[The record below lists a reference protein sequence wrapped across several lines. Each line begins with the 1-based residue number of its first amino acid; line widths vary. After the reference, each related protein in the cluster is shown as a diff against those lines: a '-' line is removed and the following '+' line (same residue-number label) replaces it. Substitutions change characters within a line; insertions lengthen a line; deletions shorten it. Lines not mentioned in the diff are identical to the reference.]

1 MPKRSSPGEGSA
13 ARLKRY
19 RAKRDFERTR
29 EPAGGKRAAAASPKG
44 ASRYVIHEHHA
55 RRLHW
60 DLRLERDGV
69 LVCWAIPNGL
79 PETPND
85 NRFAAA
91 TEEHPLE
98 YLDFQGEIP
107 AGSYGAG
114 TMTIWDRGTYEC
126 LKWEPRKVEV
136 ALQGERVQ
144 GRYALFPKR
153 RAARERLAGSSAA
166 GQARAGRRATG

>member
-29 EPAGGKRAAAASPKG
+29 EPAGRGKRAAAASPQG

-85 NRFAAA
+85 NRFAVRFAFDV
-91 TEEHPLE
+91 TNKPSGKRMKMDEIGLFTVEKGKITREEFFYPTDGME
-98 YLDFQGEIP
+98 G
-107 AGSYGAG
+107 
-114 TMTIWDRGTYEC
+114 
-126 LKWEPRKVEV
+126 
-136 ALQGERVQ
+136 
-144 GRYALFPKR
+144 
-153 RAARERLAGSSAA
+153 
-166 GQARAGRRATG
+166 